1 MSWLGIDAGTSSVK
15 ALLIDDAQ
23 TVLAEASAPLEVQRP
38 QPLWSEQDP
47 ADWWSA
53 TEDAVAQVRAAAP
66 AAWAGLDGIG
76 LSGQMHG
83 AVLLDAADAVL
94 RPAILWND
102 GRAGAECVELERRV
116 PDFRARACNRA
127 MPGFTA
133 PKLLWVQRHE
143 PDVFARLGTVLLPKD
158 YIRLCLTGERVGEMS
173 DASGT
178 LWLDI
183 AARDWDDELLA
194 ASGLGRRHMPRLVE
208 GSAVSGLLRPALA
221 AAWDLAGRRVVVAG
235 GAGDNAASA
244 VGIGA
249 VAAGAGFL
257 SLGTSGV
264 VFAAT
269 DRLRAAPERTLHAFC
284 HALPDRWHVM
294 SVTLSAS
301 SSLSWMADA
310 LGQTDIDALLSRVA
324 AEAASAEWRRN
335 APIFLPYLSGERT
348 PHNDPDATGLF
359 AGLRPNHGAEALTYA
374 VLEGVAFSLVDG
386 LDVVREAGVDLRECA
401 LVGGGSRSRFWAG
414 MLADVLGLAL
424 LRPRGAVLGASLGAA
439 RLAMLA
445 GGAGTVTEVCTPPPM
460 EEQVAPAAPDASRAA
475 RRTRYHALYRI
486 EAGSRSPANA

>member
-38 QPLWSEQDP
+38 HPQWSEQDP
-47 ADWWSA
+47 ADWWRA
-53 TEDAVAQVRAAAP
+53 TGDAVAQVRAAAP
-66 AAWAGLDGIG
+66 KAWAGLDGIG

-83 AVLLDAADAVL
+83 AVLLDDADRVL

-102 GRAGAECVELERRV
+102 GRAGAECMELEGRV
-116 PDFRARACNRA
+116 TDFRGRACNRA

-133 PKLLWVQRHE
+133 PKLLWVQKHE

-194 ASGLGRRHMPRLVE
+194 ATGLGRRHMPRLVE

-221 AAWDLAGRRVVVAG
+221 ADWGLAGGRVVVAG

-284 HALPDRWHVM
+284 HALPGRWHVM

-359 AGLRPNHGAEALTYA
+359 ANLRPNHGAEAMTYA
-374 VLEGVAFSLVDG
+374 VLEGVAFSLADG
-386 LDVVREAGVDLRECA
+386 LDVVREAGVDLRDCA

-445 GGAGTVTEVCTPPPM
+445 GGAGTVAEVCTPPPM

-475 RRTRYHALYRI
+475 RRARYHALYRI
-486 EAGSRSPANA
+486 EAGSRSPADA